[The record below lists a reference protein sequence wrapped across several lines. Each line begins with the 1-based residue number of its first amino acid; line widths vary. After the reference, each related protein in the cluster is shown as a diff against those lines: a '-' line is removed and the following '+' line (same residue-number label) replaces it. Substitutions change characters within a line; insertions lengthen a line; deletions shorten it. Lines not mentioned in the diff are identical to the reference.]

1 MAWLSPPPALAI
13 ILLLSI
19 IYGSLFHLWRG
30 RTWQDLAI
38 SIFAA
43 VIGMASG
50 LLVGPFLGFDLLKM
64 GQVYLLEGTILA
76 WMLMLAVAWL
86 KG

>member
-1 MAWLSPPPALAI
+1 MAWFSPPPALAI

-19 IYGSLFHLWRG
+19 IYGALFHLWRG
-30 RTWQDLAI
+30 RTWQDLAL
-38 SIFAA
+38 SIFVA
-43 VIGMASG
+43 VIGMALG
-50 LLVGPFLGFDLLKM
+50 LLAGPFLGFDLLKM

-76 WMLMLAVAWL
+76 WVLMLAVAWL

>member
-19 IYGSLFHLWRG
+19 IYGTLFHLWRG
-30 RTWQDLAI
+30 KTWQDLAL

-43 VIGMASG
+43 VIGIAAG

-64 GQVYLLEGTILA
+64 GQIYLLEGTILA
-76 WMLMLAVAWL
+76 WALMLAVDWL

>member
-19 IYGSLFHLWRG
+19 IYGALFHLWRG
-30 RTWQDLAI
+30 ETWRDFAI
-38 SIFAA
+38 SVFTA
-43 VIGMASG
+43 VIGMALG
-50 LLVGPFLGFDLLKM
+50 LLLGPFLGFDLLKM
-64 GQVYLLEGTILA
+64 GQVYILEGTILA

>member
-13 ILLLSI
+13 ILLFSL
-19 IYGSLFHLWRG
+19 IYGALFHLWKG
-30 RTWQDLAI
+30 KTWQDLI
-38 SIFAA
+38 LSIFAA
-43 VIGMASG
+43 AIGMALG

-76 WMLMLAVAWL
+76 WVLMLAVAWL

>member
-13 ILLLSI
+13 ILLLSL
-19 IYGSLFHLWRG
+19 IYGTLFHLWRG
-30 RTWQDLAI
+30 QTWQDLAL

-43 VIGMASG
+43 VIGLAVG

-76 WMLMLAVAWL
+76 WALMLAVAWL

>member
-13 ILLLSI
+13 ILLLSL
-19 IYGSLFHLWRG
+19 IYGALFHLWKG
-30 RTWQDLAI
+30 STWQDFVI

-43 VIGMASG
+43 TIGMALG
-50 LLVGPFLGFDLLKM
+50 LLIGPFLGFGLLKM

-76 WMLMLAVAWL
+76 WGLMLAVAWL

>member
-19 IYGSLFHLWRG
+19 IYGALFHLWRG
-30 RTWQDLAI
+30 RTWQDLAL
-38 SIFAA
+38 SIFVA
-43 VIGMASG
+43 VIGMALG

-76 WMLMLAVAWL
+76 WVLMLAVAWL